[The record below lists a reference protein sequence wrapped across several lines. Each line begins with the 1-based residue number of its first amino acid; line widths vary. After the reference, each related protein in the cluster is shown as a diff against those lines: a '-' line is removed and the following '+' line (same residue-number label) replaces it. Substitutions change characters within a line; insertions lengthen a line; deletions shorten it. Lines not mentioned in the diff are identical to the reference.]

1 MSNET
6 ETQTA
11 LVSQPAQAQAASPL
25 EAVHFLDYWQI
36 LYSRKEIVIAVS
48 ILLILIGIV
57 VTRRMPKVYAARSII
72 EVQREAP
79 NKDLFG
85 ASVFRYDPVFLRT
98 QFEIMKSDPV
108 MEQVVRESNLAD
120 DIGMAYGWKNSGT
133 AQNNF
138 ERTVSLVKK
147 KTTLSVF
154 RDTDLIAITVKLDK
168 PDKPDGEA
176 ARVAARVANT
186 IAKVFRE
193 YMRSKSRA
201 NIERSLEKLTDE
213 VKNLEE
219 QVTAKED
226 EIRSF
231 REKNGIA
238 LLSRGDYGADMV
250 HRQVAQ
256 YTEKAEALQ
265 MEATVKKLRYDR
277 IVELS
282 PQEAASALPALIGD
296 NSLSQFVAD
305 RQNLEM
311 KLAALKQAGVG
322 PNHPEVQQATAL
334 LAELDAKLKERVDG
348 VKTGLKM
355 AWEQTQAEADLYKNR
370 MEKTAENEREVS
382 AGVAIEL
389 ERLNQDLA
397 ALKTRRADLDR
408 RMDDERIGLN
418 IPKTAVDIIELAKVP
433 EMPLPVSPN
442 FALNVT
448 LSVAAGL
455 FFGVVLAFFVEYL
468 DTTVKT
474 AEDIERYLQASVL
487 GIVPQ
492 KIRALNDPNARFSH
506 YEVYRVLRMNL
517 KNNKQLGDGKVIVVT
532 SASAGE
538 GKSIN
543 AFNTAWVC
551 AESGERVLLVDC
563 DLYHPRQHKILDVA
577 MEPGLSNVVVGEASL
592 DTSVIKTAQPNLDF
606 LPAGRIAGASV
617 FGLMDTEEMASLFHT
632 LRERYDRVVVDAPP
646 MIGVSDTAQLVRL
659 GDGVVLIIQH
669 RKYPRNLCRR
679 AKDRIVAMGGNFI
692 GAILNNVNAA
702 HGGSSYYYENQYYYY
717 YTSGASGTTR
727 KRSHR
732 HRHRSGYRSPTVG
745 GYGSPV
751 VGAYANPTVGGTDG
765 AEASATASGDSGE
778 SSGGDSA
785 Q

>member
-1 MSNET
+1 MSNESEIPGGT
-6 ETQTA
+6 EPQATG
-11 LVSQPAQAQAASPL
+11 AQSPSSPL
-25 EAVHFLDYWQI
+25 DAVHFLDYWQI

-48 ILLILIGIV
+48 ILLILVGIV
-57 VTRRMPKVYAARSII
+57 VTRRMPKVYAARSVI

-108 MEQVVRESNLAD
+108 VEQVVRESNLAD
-120 DIGMAYGWKNSGT
+120 DLGMAYGWKNTSS

-138 ERTVSLVKK
+138 ERTVALVKS
-147 KTTLSVF
+147 KTSLSVF

-193 YMRSKSRA
+193 YMRTKSRST
-201 NIERSLEKLTDE
+201 IERSLEKLTDE
-213 VKNLEE
+213 VKNLED
-219 QVTAKED
+219 QITAKEE
-226 EIRSF
+226 EIRVF
-231 REKNGIA
+231 REKNGVA
-238 LLSRGDYGADMV
+238 LLSRADYGADMV

-282 PQEAASALPALIGD
+282 PQEAAEALPAVIGD
-296 NSLSQFVAD
+296 NSLSQFITD
-305 RQNLEM
+305 RQNLQM
-311 KLAALKQAGVG
+311 QLAALKQAGAG
-322 PNHPEVQQATAL
+322 PNHPEVQKAQVL

-348 VKTGLKM
+348 VKTGLKI
-355 AWEQTQAEADLYKNR
+355 AWEQTQTEADLYAERLK
-370 MEKTAENEREVS
+370 KTSDAEREVS

-397 ALKTRRADLDR
+397 ALKSRRADLDR

-418 IPKTAVDIIELAKVP
+418 IPKTAVEIIELAKVP
-433 EMPLPVSPN
+433 EMPLPISPN

-448 LSVAAGL
+448 LSVVAGL

-474 AEDIERYLQASVL
+474 ADDVERYLQAPVV

-517 KNNKQLGDGKVIVVT
+517 KNNKALGDGKVIVFT

-543 AFNTAWVC
+543 SFNTAWVC

-563 DLYHPRQHKILDVA
+563 DLYHPRLHKILDVA
-577 MEPGLSNVVVGEASL
+577 VEPGISNVVVGEASL
-592 DTSVIKTAQPNLDF
+592 DTAIIKTAQPNLDF
-606 LPAGRIAGASV
+606 LPAGRIAGSSV

-632 LRERYDRVVVDAPP
+632 LRERYDRVIVDSPP
-646 MIGVSDTAQLVRL
+646 MVGVSDTAQLVRL
-659 GDGVVLIIQH
+659 GDGVLQVIQH
-669 RKYPRNLCRR
+669 RKYPRALCRR
-679 AKDRIVAMGGNFI
+679 AKDRISSMGGNFI
-692 GAILNNVNAA
+692 GVILNNVNAA

-727 KRSHR
+727 RRSSH
-732 HRHRSGYRSPTVG
+732 HRHRSGGYRSPTVG

-751 VGAYANPTVGGTDG
+751 VGGYAAPVVGEERTE
-765 AEASATASGDSGE
+765 AESQPKE
-778 SSGGDSA
+778 SGGKPGEGSK
-785 Q
+785 